1 LYVLQYTWRAVYV
14 LGKRER
20 VRGRRKRVKERNE
33 SNTNLAVFVRF
44 ANVEEGASAALVL
57 FTAHDGVHRT

>member
-1 LYVLQYTWRAVYV
+1 LE
-14 LGKRER
+14 KRER
-20 VRGRRKRVKERNE
+20 VRGRRKRVKEWSE